1 MEQVTSK
8 HSPGPA
14 ASPNRSRLDATP
26 CIRPKSL
33 DRPSQDPSRPN
44 PTGRPK
50 RQRSQR
56 PNLCR
61 RQRWDPSPNRVRA
74 NPNLRRASHPSRHLA
89 NRLRQNHRETPHR
102 QILLAR
108 KFQQA

>member
-8 HSPGPA
+8 HSPGQA

-26 CIRPKSL
+26 CIRPNSL

-56 PNLCR
+56 PNLRR
-61 RQRWDPSPNRVRA
+61 RQRRDPSPNHLRA
-74 NPNLRRASHPSRHLA
+74 NPNLRRASHPSRHPA
-89 NRLRQNHRETPHR
+89 NRLQQNHHGIPHR
-102 QILLAR
+102 RILLAQ
-108 KFQQA
+108 KLQQA